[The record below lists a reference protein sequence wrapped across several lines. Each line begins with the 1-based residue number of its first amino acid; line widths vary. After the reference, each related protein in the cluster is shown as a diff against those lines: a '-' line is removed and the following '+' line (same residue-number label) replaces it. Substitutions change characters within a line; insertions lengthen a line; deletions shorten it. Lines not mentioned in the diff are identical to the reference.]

1 MADPDAVPEPAKI
14 DGKAMRNTVLWGA
27 GLAFATKIGS
37 ILLSLVLARLITP
50 QLFGQY
56 GVVSGLILLLMSFS
70 MQYFAAH
77 LFHQKAP
84 RPEEY
89 HLHLTFGIMLH
100 GFLFVIC
107 NLIALTM
114 HFIPQYRP
122 IAGYMHIGSLA
133 LLINVPR
140 IYYSVYLRAELQWR
154 KMRTLQIGSFALYAI
169 ASVVLAFMGQG
180 VYALLSQNILVP
192 IPFVIAFFLDTKSLR
207 ALRFSWREYREA
219 FFFGLMRT
227 ASGGVSSAQTA
238 LEGFALS
245 LLAGFGT
252 LGLLNRARGL
262 ALLATSWL
270 SDQVTVI
277 LYPSLAKLEPR
288 SPESRRTAGL
298 LLKVGLWTTAPVAV
312 SLAMAERAAIY
323 TLYGYQWG
331 KVVPLV
337 RPMLLAAVA
346 SSLFNIIRMVVLT
359 NDGPHRTLMFDCT
372 MAAVN
377 LGCLAALWLAG
388 MQAYAVA
395 LGVAGAITVG
405 AMLTMI
411 TRAELV
417 SRGDLF
423 GAILPGIVLTA
434 LGLLVGSSGWY
445 HALEAA
451 NPIVTMVATG
461 AVCSVVALALIR
473 FIDPTGLN
481 TFCGLLPGGALA
493 RRWLLLGKAA

>member
-1 MADPDAVPEPAKI
+1 MADPDAAPSPAKI

-27 GLAFATKIGS
+27 GLAFGTKIGS

-50 QLFGQY
+50 QMFGQY

-84 RPEEY
+84 KPEEY

-100 GFLFVIC
+100 GLLFVLC
-107 NLIALTM
+107 NLIALAM

-122 IAGYMHIGSLA
+122 IAGYVHIGSLA

-140 IYYSVYLRAELQWR
+140 FYYSVYLRVELQWR
-154 KMRTLQIGSFALYAI
+154 KMRTLQIGSFVLYAT
-169 ASVVLAFMGQG
+169 ASVVLAYLGQG
-180 VYALLSQNILVP
+180 VYALLSQNLLVP
-192 IPFVIAFFLDTKSLR
+192 IPFVIAFFLDSKNLR

-219 FFFGLMRT
+219 FFFGLLRT

-270 SDQVTVI
+270 SDQVSTI
-277 LYPSLAKLEPR
+277 LYPSLARLEPR
-288 SPESRRTAGL
+288 SPEARRTAGL

-312 SLAMAERAAIY
+312 SLAMADRAAIY

-346 SSLFNIIRMVVLT
+346 SSLFGVVRMVVLT
-359 NDGPHRTLMFDCT
+359 NDGPYRTLILDCV
-372 MAAVN
+372 MAAAN
-377 LGCLAALWLAG
+377 LGCLIALWLSG

-395 LGVAGAITVG
+395 LGGIGAITV
-405 AMLTMI
+405 AVMLAAI
-411 TRAELV
+411 TRDELV
-417 SRGDLF
+417 NWRDLA
-423 GAILPGIVLTA
+423 GAVLPGALLTI
-434 LGLLVGSSGWY
+434 LGLPVGSSGWY
-445 HALEAA
+445 LALEAA
-451 NPIVTMVATG
+451 NPIVTMITTG

-473 FIDPTGLN
+473 FVDPAGLN
-481 TFCGLLPGGALA
+481 TLCGLLPGGGLA
-493 RRWLLLGKAA
+493 RRWLLLDRAA